1 VKPISFDEILPL
13 EDYERVREIVR
24 PLLIH
29 EKARRRLAVGSH
41 ITLLFENRQTA
52 WYQVEERIRTEKIAE
67 RDAIQHEIDTYNE
80 LVPKGGELVATML
93 IEYPDPHE
101 REAALKRLVG
111 LERYVR
117 FVIGERPFAAGFND
131 RQMSPERTS
140 VVQFVRFPLEGISAE
155 ELRALAGA
163 GKVAIEVDHPNL
175 AAGAQIASVLAEAL
189 AAGLA

>member
-1 VKPISFDEILPL
+1 MKPISFDEILPL
-13 EDYERVREIVR
+13 EDYERVREVLR
-24 PLLIH
+24 PLMIR

-52 WYQVEERIRTEKIAE
+52 WYQIEEMIRTEKIAA

-93 IEYPDPHE
+93 IEYADPRE
-101 REAALKRLVG
+101 RDAALKRLVG

-117 FVIGERPFAAGFND
+117 FVIGERRIAAGFDD
-131 RQMSPERTS
+131 RQMSPERMS
-140 VVQFVRFPLEGISAE
+140 AVQFVRFALEGISAE
-155 ELRALAGA
+155 EFRALAEA

-175 AAGAQIASVLAEAL
+175 AAGAQIAGVLAEVLTTDL
-189 AAGLA
+189 A